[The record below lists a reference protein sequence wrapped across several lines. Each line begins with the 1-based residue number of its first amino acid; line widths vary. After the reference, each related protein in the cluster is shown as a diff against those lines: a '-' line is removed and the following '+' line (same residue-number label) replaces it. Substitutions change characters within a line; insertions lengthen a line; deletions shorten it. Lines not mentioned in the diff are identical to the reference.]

1 MNAVTSN
8 DGTTIAFD
16 RSGTGSPVIVVGG
29 ALSDR
34 SGGAPLAALL
44 APHLTVLTYDRRGRG
59 DSGDTLPY
67 AVEREVEDLG
77 ALIAEAGG
85 SASVFGHSSG
95 AVLALEAAAR
105 GLAITKLALYEPPF
119 FVDDSR
125 TPMPSDYAARLAE
138 LASSGRPGDAVEYFM
153 ATGPGVPEDAIAEM
167 RQAPYWPAMEAA
179 AHTLAYDGMV
189 MGDTMSGSPAPIRRF
204 ASITVPT
211 LVIDGGASPAWA
223 RNAVGAIVDVLPD
236 AERRTLEG
244 QTHAADP
251 ETLAPVLEGFF
262 A

>member
-16 RSGTGSPVIVVGG
+16 RSGTGAPVILVGG

-34 SGGAPLAALL
+34 SAGAPLAALL
-44 APHLTVLTYDRRGRG
+44 APHLTVFAYDRRGRG
-59 DSGDTLPY
+59 DSGDTPPY
-67 AVEREVEDLG
+67 TVEREVDDLG

-95 AVLALEAAAR
+95 AMLALEGAAR
-105 GLAITKLALYEPPF
+105 GLPITKLALYEPPF
-119 FVDDSR
+119 FVDDGHTPLPTDYVSR
-125 TPMPSDYAARLAE
+125 LVE
-138 LASSGRPGDAVEYFM
+138 LASSGRRGDAVEYFM
-153 ATGPGVPEDAIAEM
+153 ATGPGVPADAIAEM
-167 RQAPYWPAMEAA
+167 RQAPYWPAMEAL

-223 RNAVGAIVDVLPD
+223 RNAVQAIVDVLPD
-236 AERRTLEG
+236 ARRRTLEG

-251 ETLAPVLEGFF
+251 QVLAPVLEEFF